1 MNRNELIKKAQEI
14 EAKYYKYAK
23 FCKKY
28 YGINSERADIAV
40 SEWGAVIN
48 AMCELLDLTTDERF
62 EIFF

>member
-1 MNRNELIKKAQEI
+1 MNRSELIKKAQEI
-14 EAKYYKYAK
+14 EAKYYKNVK

-28 YGINSERADIAV
+28 YGFDSERAKTAA

-48 AMCELLDLTTDERF
+48 AMCELLDLTLDDRY